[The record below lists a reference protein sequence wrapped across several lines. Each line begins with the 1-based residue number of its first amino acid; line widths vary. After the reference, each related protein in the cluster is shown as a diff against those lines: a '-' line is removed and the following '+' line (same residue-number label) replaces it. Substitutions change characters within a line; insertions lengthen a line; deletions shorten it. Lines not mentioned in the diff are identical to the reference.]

1 MATAAVGAKGSLVL
15 VILLVAGHARS
26 RRALVDV
33 VGVATG
39 ADHLG
44 MASNERER
52 RLVMVECDIPPP
64 VGGVAT
70 AAVGA
75 KGPLVLVILLVAVY
89 ASGGRALVNVV
100 GVTTGAGRLGMAA
113 DKREG
118 RLVMVECD
126 LLPIAGHVATGA
138 VGAKGPLVL
147 VILLVTAHT
156 CGRRALVDIIDVATG
171 ADRLGVGT
179 SEREGRLAMV
189 ECGDLLPIAGHVA
202 TSAVGAKGPLV
213 LVILLVTVH
222 ASGGRALVD
231 VVGVARGACRLGVGA
246 GEREGGFVVVERDL
260 LPRAGC
266 VATGTVGAQGTLM
279 AVILLMAAYACGGR
293 PLVDVVTVA
302 TGADRLSVG
311 AGERKRRLA
320 MVECGNLLPIIGH
333 VATGTV
339 GAKLAEVLLR
349 LGVAIHTRGGRTL
362 VHIVG
367 VAFCADHLDV
377 SAGEREGRLAVV
389 ECREILP
396 VASHVAACAFRA
408 KLAEVYLRIGVTAHA
423 CGGRTLV
430 DVVGVAF
437 CADHLDV
444 SAGEGKTR
452 LAMVKRGLLPVGGHV
467 ATGAVGAKGTLVDII
482 ALMAG
487 DTGAISDLKIGMG
500 AGIFMAEPATRIRV
514 LAL

>member
-75 KGPLVLVILLVAVY
+75 KGSLVLVILLVAVY

-100 GVTTGAGRLGMAA
+100 GVATGAGRLGMAA

-126 LLPIAGHVATGA
+126 LLPIAGHVATG
-138 VGAKGPLVL
+138 
-147 VILLVTAHT
+147 
-156 CGRRALVDIIDVATG
+156 
-171 ADRLGVGT
+171 
-179 SEREGRLAMV
+179 
-189 ECGDLLPIAGHVA
+189 
-202 TSAVGAKGPLV
+202 AVGAKGPLV

-467 ATGAVGAKGTLVDII
+467 ATGAVGAKGTLVDIT